1 VVIMRKYLN
10 ILIILSISATA
21 LFQPAQAQN
30 RKLAQT
36 GMKFLSVSTDARASA
51 LSGAMTAV
59 EGNSTALFYNPAGMA
74 DMNHTLH
81 MSAGQVKWLADI
93 NYLFGSAAYSPAM
106 GQYGIFAISLLA
118 VDYGEFYNTILANNE
133 QGFLELDSFYPTAYA
148 FGIGYA
154 KSLTNKFRIGGHIKY
169 VQQNLGGGVVE
180 FASDQSAVT
189 RSFSA
194 DILAFDFGLIY
205 RTGFKSL
212 NFGMN
217 IRNFSQEIEYV
228 KDSFQLPL
236 LFEMGLSMNL
246 FDLTRFEGG
255 AHDLILAIDAT
266 HPRDYEEQLDL
277 GLEYVFQQTVALR
290 VGYTTPSDEQ
300 GVSFGAGFRQAMGT
314 TGLAIDYCFTP
325 FGVFENVHRFSF
337 QFYF

>member
-1 VVIMRKYLN
+1 MRKYP
-10 ILIILSISATA
+10 IILVA
-21 LFQPAQAQN
+21 LSLVVLTFLESAQAQN

-51 LSGAMTAV
+51 LSGAMTAL

-74 DMNHTLH
+74 DMKHTLH

-93 NYLFGSAAYSPAM
+93 NYLFGSAAYNPAM
-106 GQYGIFAISLLA
+106 GRFGVFAISLLA

-148 FGIGYA
+148 IGIGYA

-169 VQQNLGGGVVE
+169 VQQNLGGGVVD
-180 FASDQSAVT
+180 FGSDQSPVT
-189 RSFSA
+189 RNFSA
-194 DILAFDFGLIY
+194 DVLAFDFGLIY

-228 KDSFQLPL
+228 KESFQLPL

-246 FDLTRFEGG
+246 IDLTNFEGG
-255 AHDLILAIDAT
+255 AHGLILAIDAT

-277 GLEYVFQQTVALR
+277 GLEYVFEQTVALR
-290 VGYTTPSDEQ
+290 LGYTTPSDEQ
-300 GVSFGAGFRQAMGT
+300 GISFGAGFRQAMGNA
-314 TGLAIDYCFTP
+314 GLAIDYCFTP
-325 FGVFENVHRFSF
+325 FGLFNNVHRFSF